1 MNNTHYEILET
12 ARKLFALKG
21 FNNVTMNDIAEASNK
36 GRRTLY
42 MYFKSKEDIYWNII
56 ESEANRFL
64 DTLEFVAHQNLP
76 PAKKL
81 FKFIITRMEAMLII
95 VNRNGTIKAHFFND
109 AQKVTKVRTRIDKK
123 EHQIIKNILDEGVEK
138 GEFEIKNTDIIATVM
153 QNSFKGIEVPYNR
166 KRTRDEL
173 VRQQEAIFNFIFKGI
188 SPTNKQK

>member
-12 ARKLFALKG
+12 ARKLFAAKG
-21 FNNVTMNDIAEASNK
+21 FSNVTMNDIAEASNK

-42 MYFKSKEDIYWNII
+42 MYFKSKEDIYWNLI
-56 ESEANRFL
+56 ESEANHFL

-109 AQKVTKVRTRIDKK
+109 AQKITKVRVRIDQK
-123 EHQIIKNILDEGVEK
+123 EHQIIKNILDEGVKE
-138 GEFEIKNTDIIATVM
+138 GDFEIDNTNIIATVM
-153 QNSFKGIEVPYNR
+153 QNSLKGTEVPYNR
-166 KRTRDEL
+166 KRSRNEL
-173 VRQQEAIFNFIFKGI
+173 VRQQESIFNFIYKGI
-188 SPTNKQK
+188 SPLNKKE